1 MSNQTHE
8 VVCLT
13 RLTGTRGQVQAA
25 GNRQAQ
31 VAEDEIALLKVVAN
45 ARARQAKAAE
55 GELPAGGDCV
65 VALRGSFALNGAVGK
80 QVCLALE
87 PLGPSLLDVIMDHSY
102 GGCRLSVVAH
112 VMRDVLAGLD
122 FLHTQCKIVH
132 TDIKPENVLLCIP
145 PVGGGSAMEWWRA
158 NREGAD
164 EQKGGAGKATQQ
176 QRLRRGWSLGWRASK
191 HFRAKVVDLG
201 NACPESRPFT
211 DDIQTIEYRSPEVV
225 LGAAF
230 NSKADLWSAA
240 CMAFELITGEY
251 LFDPQEAR
259 DPESGA
265 LLYEREEDLL
275 ALQQELLG
283 PIPLPLA
290 TKGKKFGQL
299 MTETGL
305 LRRIPALKFW
315 KLEDVLVDKYCV
327 KREEA
332 REMSDFLLPMLR
344 YDPGQRASAAEM
356 LSHPWLIKHLEQ
368 P

>member
-1 MSNQTHE
+1 
-8 VVCLT
+8 
-13 RLTGTRGQVQAA
+13 
-25 GNRQAQ
+25 
-31 VAEDEIALLKVVAN
+31 
-45 ARARQAKAAE
+45 
-55 GELPAGGDCV
+55 
-65 VALRGSFALNGAVGK
+65 
-80 QVCLALE
+80 
-87 PLGPSLLDVIMDHSY
+87 
-102 GGCRLSVVAH
+102 
-112 VMRDVLAGLD
+112 
-122 FLHTQCKIVH
+122 
-132 TDIKPENVLLCIP
+132 
-145 PVGGGSAMEWWRA
+145 MEWWGA

-164 EQKGGAGKATQQ
+164 EHKGGAAATQQ
-176 QRLRRGWSLGWRASK
+176 ERLRRGWSLGWRASK

-230 NSKADLWSAA
+230 NSKADIWSAA

-251 LFDPQEAR
+251 LFDPQEAH

-265 LLYEREEDLL
+265 ILYEREEDLL